1 MPARSKDKRKEIL
14 RRLYHFCLF
23 NIGTDDNG
31 NMMRVRLPN
40 YDNTIDTELRNKA
53 AHMTE
58 EEWVS
63 EASAAIDTYNR
74 QRKVVEHPF
83 GEVKEQPIDHTPM
96 EDLLPGFEA
105 RQTAIDFETVAV
117 SDNLGQ
123 LIIET
128 RRIATA
134 LERLAR
140 GMDSSDL
147 FHVETH

>member
-23 NIGTDDNG
+23 NIGTDDDG
-31 NMMRVRLPN
+31 NIMRVRLPN
-40 YDNTIDTELRNKA
+40 YDNAIDTELRNKA

-74 QRKVVEHPF
+74 QRKVM
-83 GEVKEQPIDHTPM
+83 KPM
-96 EDLLPGFEA
+96 DELLPGFEA
-105 RQTAIDFETVAV
+105 RQTAIDFEKVSV

-123 LIIET
+123 LIIEA
-128 RRIATA
+128 RRIADA

-140 GMDSSDL
+140 GMDSNDI